1 MPTIY
6 QPSSSQALTI
16 TVNEPTYTYGTTLSL
31 VMSKPTVVPG
41 DALTATATLLGTQ
54 TGTPPVAGATV
65 SLTMTPSVGAA
76 IKQTAVTNASGIA
89 VFDLSSVIAAAT
101 PAVGGY
107 GPWTFVASFDGVT
120 Q

>member
-1 MPTIY
+1 
-6 QPSSSQALTI
+6 
-16 TVNEPTYTYGTTLSL
+16 
-31 VMSKPTVVPG
+31 
-41 DALTATATLLGTQ
+41 
-54 TGTPPVAGATV
+54 
-65 SLTMTPSVGAA
+65 MTPSVGAA